1 MNRITRCTFVF
12 FCCVLAI
19 PTCVY
24 AFGILR
30 ASEPYFAV
38 AAGVLLGCAHVL
50 LRPLLRIVAWPI
62 GCLTLGLSGFAID
75 VALIYGCD
83 YLLEGFAVPG
93 LWQAALSA
101 LLVNAAC
108 WIVGGRRG

>member
-30 ASEPYFAV
+30 ASELQAAV
-38 AAGVLLGCAHVL
+38 AAGTLLGCAHVL
-50 LRPLLRIVAWPI
+50 LRPLLRFVTWPL
-62 GCLTLGLSGFAID
+62 GCVTFGLSGFAID
-75 VALIYGCD
+75 TGLIYACD
-83 YLLEGFAVPG
+83 YLRDGFAVPG

-108 WIVGGRRG
+108 LIVGGRR